1 MNDKISFVEYF
12 SSILAIILK
21 PFTAFKEKLNKFN
34 VLKNSVILALIVSGL
49 TTIIN
54 LVTSMFNVIRVKSFD
69 WSSGDYKTT
78 WVWDNLKE
86 LNYIEIIGK
95 NFLICL
101 GVIFAIAVV
110 YYIASLI
117 VKKQVNFSRLVA
129 VSTFAIIPV
138 LISSLI
144 LSPLASLIW
153 IQLAMP
159 IVIIGAMYT
168 FVLLYEGMNNEVA
181 LEGDIK
187 YYFNLICLSI
197 LLIAGYYLCVN
208 LVMSSITSELGD
220 ALEIFS

>member
-1 MNDKISFVEYF
+1 MNDKILFVEYF
-12 SSILAIILK
+12 SSIVAFLLK
-21 PFTAFKEKLNKFN
+21 PFTALKEKLNLFN
-34 VLKNSVILALIVSGL
+34 EFKNSAILALIVSGI
-49 TTIIN
+49 TTVIN
-54 LVTSMFNVIRVKSFD
+54 LLTSMFNVIRVKSFD

-78 WVWDNLKE
+78 WVWDNLTE

-129 VSTFAIIPV
+129 ISTFAIIPA

-144 LSPLASLIW
+144 LSPLASVIW

-159 IVIIGAMYT
+159 VAIIGAMYT
-168 FVLLYEGMNNEVA
+168 LVLLYEGMNHEIK

-187 YYFNLICLSI
+187 YYFNCICLSI

-208 LVMSSITSELGD
+208 LVIGSITSELGD
-220 ALEIFS
+220 VLEIFS